1 VSGYLIALAFM
12 AGVAVGFVLGRLGE
26 RIDAVP
32 DPTVPE
38 TPYPRE
44 RPLGPPD
51 DEATVSFAG
60 SCTCHRA
67 APRSCP
73 IHGVGAAPFI
83 PEGGLRSFTWEW
95 RLTLRTEGGE
105 EKIVL
110 TEDPEVTYRQY
121 VAHGTP
127 LKPGLWDQWSCV
139 KIEARKIFGWETVA
153 EDERGVK
160 VEFRRPEQV
169 RLP

>member
-1 VSGYLIALAFM
+1 MSGYLIALAFM

-95 RLTLRTEGGE
+95 RLTLRTVERPVTE
-105 EKIVL
+105 ETIV
-110 TEDPEVTYRQY
+110 TDDPEAVWTQRVGSEGYPWRI
-121 VAHGTP
+121 
-127 LKPGLWDQWSCV
+127 V
-139 KIEARKIFGWETVA
+139 KVEARKIFGWETVT
-153 EDERGVK
+153 ENERGVAL
-160 VEFRRPEQV
+160 EFRAPQIVTRP
-169 RLP
+169 